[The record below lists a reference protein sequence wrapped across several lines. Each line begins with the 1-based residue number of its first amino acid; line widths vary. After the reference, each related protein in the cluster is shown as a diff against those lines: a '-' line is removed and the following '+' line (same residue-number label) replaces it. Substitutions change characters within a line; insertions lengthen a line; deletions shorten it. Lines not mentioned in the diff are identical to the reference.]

1 MIDQV
6 QHDPATARTGPAKYL
21 NSGML
26 GRLRAGKVL
35 GMNSMTDDVVVV
47 GGRCAGAPTA
57 MLLARAGLSVRL
69 LERSPRLGDVVSGH
83 LIKPAGVAR
92 LRRWKVLDAVLA
104 TGCPRLDD
112 RVLWLGGQ
120 PQRAPAPGSGSG
132 PIAPRRT
139 VLDPILL
146 TAAAQAGVQVE
157 MGISVHGLLAEGR
170 RITGVMTSA
179 GQRRARLVIGADG
192 RNSRIARLAGAS
204 TYHDHPPVTFAYYT
218 YWRGCPATGVHAWL
232 EPGRFFGIFPVGDGL
247 TLAFV
252 QAPRGQYPAFRRDP
266 LPAYLSELR
275 SRPALASLLG
285 DAVIAEPL
293 RGTAALPTF
302 FRISSGPGWALVGDA
317 GHHKDPV
324 IARGIADAFRD
335 ADLMASAVVDGWHGD
350 LEAALAQYQRQ
361 RDQCAIPLS
370 DANLGIA
377 RLDMAAGALG
387 AAWFQ
392 MNELEQALDDP
403 ATVSDWPPYRSR
415 SLSSPQPAIS

>member
-1 MIDQV
+1 
-6 QHDPATARTGPAKYL
+6 
-21 NSGML
+21 ML
-26 GRLRAGKVL
+26 AHPRVGKVP
-35 GMNSMTDDVVVV
+35 GMDRMTDDVVVV

-69 LERSPRLGDVVSGH
+69 LERSATLGDVVSGH

-104 TGCPRLDD
+104 TGCPRLGD

-120 PQRAPAPGSGSG
+120 PQHAPAPEPGTA

-146 TAAAQAGVQVE
+146 TAAAQSGVEVE
-157 MGISVHGLLAEGR
+157 TGVSVHGLLRQGER
-170 RITGVMTSA
+170 VTGVTTSA
-179 GQRRARLVIGADG
+179 GERRARLVIGADG
-192 RNSRIARLAGAS
+192 RNSRIARLAGAK

-218 YWRGCPATGVHAWL
+218 YWRGCPVAGVHAWL
-232 EPGRFFGIFPVGDGL
+232 EPGRFFGIFPVGGGL
-247 TLAFV
+247 ALAFV
-252 QAPRGQYPAFRRDP
+252 QGPRGEYPAFRRDP
-266 LPAYLSELR
+266 LAAYLGELR
-275 SRPALASLLG
+275 SRPALAGLLG
-285 DAVIAEPL
+285 EAVIAERL

-302 FRISSGPGWALVGDA
+302 FRMSSGPGWALVGDA

-324 IARGIADAFRD
+324 VARGIADAFRD
-335 ADLMASAVVDGWHGD
+335 ADLAASAVAGGWHGD
-350 LEAALAQYQRQ
+350 LEAALAEYGRQ

-392 MNELEQALDDP
+392 MSALEQALDDP
-403 ATVSDWPPYRSR
+403 AAVRD
-415 SLSSPQPAIS
+415 

>member
-1 MIDQV
+1 MD
-6 QHDPATARTGPAKYL
+6 
-21 NSGML
+21 
-26 GRLRAGKVL
+26 
-35 GMNSMTDDVVVV
+35 SMTDVVVV

-69 LERSPRLGDVVSGH
+69 LERSACLGDVVSGH

-104 TGCPRLDD
+104 TGCPRLYD

-120 PQRAPAPGSGSG
+120 PQHAPAPELDTA

-139 VLDPILL
+139 LLDPILL
-146 TAAAQAGVQVE
+146 TAAAQAGVEVE
-157 MGISVHGLLAEGR
+157 MGVSVHGLLRQGER
-170 RITGVMTSA
+170 VTGVTTSA
-179 GQRRARLVIGADG
+179 GARRARLVIGADG
-192 RNSRIARLAGAS
+192 RNSRIARLAGAN

-218 YWRGCPATGVHAWL
+218 CTGAAARSRACTPGSNPAGSSASSRS
-232 EPGRFFGIFPVGDGL
+232 EAASRSPSCKD
-247 TLAFV
+247 LAPST
-252 QAPRGQYPAFRRDP
+252 PRSA
-266 LPAYLSELR
+266 ATR
-275 SRPALASLLG
+275 SRPTSASCGRVLRWPAG
-285 DAVIAEPL
+285 EAVIAEQL

-317 GHHKDPV
+317 GDYKDPV

-335 ADLMASAVVDGWHGD
+335 ADLAASAVVDGWPGD
-350 LEAALAQYQRQ
+350 LEAALAEYERQ

-377 RLDMAAGALG
+377 QLDMAAGALG

-392 MNELEQALDDP
+392 MTGLEQALDDP
-403 ATVSDWPPYRSR
+403 AAVGN
-415 SLSSPQPAIS
+415 